1 MKKILLDANF
11 LLLPFESKLDLFGE
25 IERIVG
31 EPHSFFTTKSVKLEL
46 ERFAD
51 LKNKKAVAAGCAL
64 SYLLPKI
71 ALIEDAGYADDSL
84 FALAK
89 KEKFIVCTND
99 AGLRSRLRAEKIPT
113 IIMRNHKLAL
123 L

>member
-11 LLLPFESKLDLFGE
+11 LLLPFESKLDLFGS
-25 IERIVG
+25 IEQLIG
-31 EPHSFFTTKSVKLEL
+31 APHVFFTTKSVKLEL

-64 SYLLPKI
+64 AFLLPKI
-71 ALIEDAGYADDSL
+71 TLIEDSGYADDSL
-84 FALAK
+84 FSLAK

-99 AGLRSRLRAEKIPT
+99 ASLRMRLRNEKIPT
-113 IIMRNHKLAL
+113 IILRNHKLAL